1 LNGLQQQVAEQT
13 LPSLP
18 LEKETLYQAKAE
30 RVFIVV
36 LRSQS
41 QLFASQLL
49 VKNCCFFA
57 RNKGIRLQTCGQ
69 ENGCNGTLILLSAR
83 ICKQIAAC

>member
-41 QLFASQLL
+41 QLFSSQLL
-49 VKNCCFFA
+49 VKTAVFL
-57 RNKGIRLQTCGQ
+57 RETR
-69 ENGCNGTLILLSAR
+69 E
-83 ICKQIAAC
+83 